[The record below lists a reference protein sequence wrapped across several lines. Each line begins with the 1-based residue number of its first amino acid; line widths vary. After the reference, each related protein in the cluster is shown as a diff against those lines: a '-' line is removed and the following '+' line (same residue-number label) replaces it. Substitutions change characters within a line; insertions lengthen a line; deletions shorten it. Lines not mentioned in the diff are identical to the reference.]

1 MKEPLYDRE
10 GMARMIRT
18 YFIEHKTKL
27 SPCARYRPN
36 PRHDTQENWLK
47 AADVCIA
54 NSANPADW
62 VAASFALSKG
72 TLFAN
77 QLAGP
82 SAIGRWK
89 EFVGRGVDPVSRQME
104 AKIEANQTKEERV
117 TPRLVGVIEDSQL
130 MIDIK
135 NEFIL
140 AHVLLHQ
147 ATGSAYA
154 KDNHKFLADR
164 YTSIRPHI
172 RVAIAGRAGMQDIVI
187 KFRDMAAYFLKDRP
201 HHTECLTILG
211 YDMRT
216 YLNVT

>member
-62 VAASFALSKG
+62 VAASFAFTTS
-72 TLFAN
+72 TVFAN
-77 QLAGP
+77 QLSGP
-82 SAIGRWK
+82 SAISRWK
-89 EFVGRGVDPVSRQME
+89 EFVGKG
-104 AKIEANQTKEERV
+104 
-117 TPRLVGVIEDSQL
+117 TPRKADTTFVYPKPATQQALLEDSQL
-130 MIDIK
+130 MTDIK
-135 NEFIL
+135 DELIL
-140 AHVLLHQ
+140 AHVLLKQ
-147 ATGSAYA
+147 ATGSPYA
-154 KDNHKFLADR
+154 KDNHTFLADR
-164 YTSIRPHI
+164 FTSIRPHI
-172 RVAIAGRAGMQDIVI
+172 RVSIAGRAGMQDIVI
-187 KFRDMAAYFLKDRP
+187 KFRDMAKTFLSGRP
-201 HHTECLTILG
+201 QHVQCLISLG
-211 YDMRT
+211 YDIRT